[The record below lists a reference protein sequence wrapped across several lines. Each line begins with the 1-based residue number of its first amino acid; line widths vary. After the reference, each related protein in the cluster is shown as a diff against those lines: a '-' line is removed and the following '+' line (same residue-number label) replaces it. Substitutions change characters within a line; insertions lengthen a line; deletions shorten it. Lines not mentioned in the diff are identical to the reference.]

1 MSGVAGLSSL
11 SQDSRGPAEEAQQG
25 EEEAVGGG
33 TVTQPL
39 LAQVDLLLPR
49 LGAGQSVHGSTAF
62 VDLCKYDQPHVTCDM
77 SVSSLT
83 SSVQVNRL
91 EALVDV
97 VRADDVGAV
106 MLRPGALERVLC
118 QARCAGQTVQT
129 EHLTCEVELVS
140 RNNTVNLP
148 LIIRS
153 VNISL
158 ISMLT
163 CTAKLHART

>member
-1 MSGVAGLSSL
+1 
-11 SQDSRGPAEEAQQG
+11 
-25 EEEAVGGG
+25 
-33 TVTQPL
+33 
-39 LAQVDLLLPR
+39 
-49 LGAGQSVHGSTAF
+49 
-62 VDLCKYDQPHVTCDM
+62 M

-106 MLRPGALERVLC
+106 MLRPGALERTV

-163 CTAKLHART
+163 CTARLHART

>member
-1 MSGVAGLSSL
+1 
-11 SQDSRGPAEEAQQG
+11 
-25 EEEAVGGG
+25 
-33 TVTQPL
+33 
-39 LAQVDLLLPR
+39 
-49 LGAGQSVHGSTAF
+49 
-62 VDLCKYDQPHVTCDM
+62 M
-77 SVSSLT
+77 SVSILT
-83 SSVQVNRL
+83 SRLQVNRL

-106 MLRPGALERVLC
+106 MLRPGALERTV
-118 QARCAGQTVQT
+118 QARCAGQAVQT

-163 CTAKLHART
+163 CTATLHART

>member
-33 TVTQPL
+33 TVAQPL

-49 LGAGQSVHGSTAF
+49 FGAGQSVHGSTAF

-106 MLRPGALERVLC
+106 MLRPGALERTV

-140 RNNTVNLP
+140 RNNTVNLL

-163 CTAKLHART
+163 CTARLHTTT